1 MLYGI
6 PGHNFTEL
14 TCIPSLVCGGYSSK
28 YFAGKALALTVED
41 AVHAQQITQKRFWKQ
56 VILFCSKDARTYP
69 SPPAAPQ
76 S

>member
-1 MLYGI
+1 MQAGVLYGI

-41 AVHAQQITQKRFWKQ
+41 AVQAQQ
-56 VILFCSKDARTYP
+56 
-69 SPPAAPQ
+69 
-76 S
+76 